1 MIWLLTLSLAAT
13 HDGGRPISPDT
24 RTLVDVTYRVR
35 IVGDGAVRDYVRPV
49 KDASVLD
56 AMASLPAD
64 LVPKLSK
71 ARICVFRGA
80 NLMEVDW
87 RGIVCNGATK
97 TNWVL
102 CEGDTILVVLP

>member
-1 MIWLLTLSLAAT
+1 MIWLLTLSLAAA
-13 HDGGRPISPDT
+13 HDGGQNSQDT
-24 RTLVDVTYRVR
+24 RTLADATYRIRV
-35 IVGDGAVRDYVRPV
+35 VGGGVVRDYVRSV

-64 LVPKLSK
+64 LVPKLSR

-87 RGIVCNGATK
+87 RGIVCNGVAA

-102 CEGDTILVVLP
+102 RKGDTILVVLP